1 MLLTS
6 KWLCKVGIIIVVF
19 ISTNASFYGISHYFT
34 PGEDQFEMFYL
45 GINGTLD
52 LIIKELFLP

>member
-1 MLLTS
+1 M
-6 KWLCKVGIIIVVF
+6 IIVVF
-19 ISTNASFYGISHYFT
+19 ISTHASFYGISHYFT